1 MDNYLTEIFRVLNSG
16 GITYV
21 VLRPGDDLDVGE
33 HRREVDLL
41 VPAHQ
46 VKKLAEVL
54 EPRGFASLPRWG
66 HAPHRFF
73 VAYHQASGAWIE
85 FDVVTDLWYGRPLPY
100 LRLPLGRR
108 CWTNRQAREG
118 MYLPA
123 AEDEQHSL
131 RRSSY

>member
-1 MDNYLTEIFRVLNSG
+1 MNDFLAETFRAINSAGVPYL
-16 GITYV
+16 
-21 VLRPGDDLDVGE
+21 VLRPGEDPHSGRNL
-33 HRREVDLL
+33 REVDLL
-41 VPAHQ
+41 VPLN
-46 VKKLAEVL
+46 KLKQLAGLL
-54 EPRGFASLPRWG
+54 EQQGFAALPSWG
-66 HAPHRFF
+66 RAPHRFF